1 MPKPMTFDPYRVLI
15 NIKIP
20 KLKEICPKTK
30 LCYSNGTFYM
40 IYRNKGKTFPSIGE
54 IDGETSDVYKSARI
68 KCYLSKRDTLD
79 IIEEV
84 MFPNIEKRAML
95 ADLIEELSKLHN
107 TENKKIEDVQ
117 IEHDKIEEIYNRYKE
132 HFSDQCTLYKLCYYW
147 CGLCIAL
154 DFRIYEGKPTV
165 IKRSLIVKDILA
177 YLREQMKREKFGDS
191 WGDVVEKIDP
201 SEYITGIKP
210 IYVKGYEKTKNGKK
224 IQVDS
229 HVRLSV
235 TKE

>member
-1 MPKPMTFDPYRVLI
+1 MPQSMTFEPHRVLI

-30 LCYSNGTFYM
+30 SYYSNGTFYM
-40 IYRNKGKTFPSIGE
+40 IYRNNGKTFPSIGE

-68 KCYLSKRDTLD
+68 KCYLSKKDTLD

-84 MFPNIEKRAML
+84 MFPNIENRSIL
-95 ADLIEELSKLHN
+95 ANLIEELAKLHD
-107 TENKKIEDVQ
+107 TENKEIKDVE

-132 HFSDQCTLYKLCYYW
+132 YFSDHCAPYKLCYYI
-147 CGLCIAL
+147 CGLCITL

-165 IKRSLIVKDILA
+165 IKRSLIIKDILA

-191 WGDVVEKIDP
+191 WGDVVEKIEP
-201 SEYITGIKP
+201 SEYITDIKN
-210 IYVKGYEKTKNGKK
+210 IYVKGHEKHKNGKK
-224 IQVDS
+224 IKVDP
-229 HVRLSV
+229 HVRLDI
-235 TKE
+235 TTE

>member
-1 MPKPMTFDPYRVLI
+1 MPQPMTLDIHRVLV
-15 NIKIP
+15 NIKMP

-30 LCYSNGTFYM
+30 LYYSNGTFYM
-40 IYRNKGKTFPSIGE
+40 IYKNKGDTFPSIGE
-54 IDGETSDVYKSARI
+54 IDGKTSDVYKSARI

-84 MFPNIEKRAML
+84 MFPNIEKRAIL

-107 TENKKIEDVQ
+107 TENKKIEDVE
-117 IEHDKIEEIYNRYKE
+117 IEYDKIEEIYNRYKE
-132 HFSDQCTLYKLCYYW
+132 HFSDHCTLYRLCYYW

-201 SEYITGIKP
+201 SEYITDIKP
-210 IYVKGYEKTKNGKK
+210 IYVKGHEKHKNGKK
-224 IQVDS
+224 IKVGPY
-229 HVRLSV
+229 VRLDVV
-235 TKE
+235 TE